1 LTTGDARRRACS
13 FLSFLAKMPA
23 ENLLEDHVVR
33 PVLLEYFILVRF
45 SQTNYSLGSQIFIA
59 FDFFRNFNHIF
70 Y

>member
-33 PVLLEYFILVRF
+33 PVLLEYFILVQF
-45 SQTNYSLGSQIFIA
+45 SQA
-59 FDFFRNFNHIF
+59 VDFFSRNFNHIS